1 MKRQMIIS
9 GIGGQGVLFVTRI
22 IAQAA
27 MNRSMNVLTAETH
40 GMAQRGGTV
49 ISSVKLG
56 EFESPLIREGHADTG
71 LFLHDMNL
79 EIHQHLLQDGVVPFV
94 NSEKRLVGR
103 VIDASG
109 IARDRGT
116 PVLAN
121 LVLLGFCLQHGGLP
135 FDVEEVK
142 EAISQVT
149 KPSLLALNLEI
160 FLEGFH
166 HGESA

>member
-27 MNRSMNVLTAETH
+27 MNRSLNVLTAETH

-49 ISSVKLG
+49 ISTIKLG
-56 EFESPLIREGHADTG
+56 DFASPLIRAGHADTG

-79 EIHQHLLQDGVVPFV
+79 DIHRHFLQAEVIPFV
-94 NSEKRLVGR
+94 NSQRQLDAR

-109 IARDRGT
+109 IARARKA

-121 LVLLGFCLQHGGLP
+121 LVLLGFCLQQGGLP
-135 FDVEEVK
+135 FDLEEI
-142 EAISQVT
+142 ETAITQTT
-149 KPSLLALNLEI
+149 KPSQLASNLEI

-166 HGESA
+166 HGASA